1 MDKLGQVVSRLKT
14 ISSDINEHLDTLH
27 TYSSKC
33 NHVTEMGVRGV
44 LSTYALLYGNPS
56 KGLVSY
62 DIVHPEHYG
71 GTLKL
76 VEELAK
82 EYNIPYEFKIG
93 DSLTLDIDP
102 TDLLFI
108 DTWHTYDQLISE
120 LNLHSGMVSKYI
132 ILHDTTTYAHNG
144 EPLTSENTFVGEVDL
159 SKGLWDAVEEFLSNT
174 DEWEVEKRYTNNNG
188 LTILRRV

>member
-56 KGLVSY
+56 KGLISY
-62 DIVHPEHYG
+62 DILHPEHYG

-76 VEELAK
+76 IEELAK

-93 DSLTLDIDP
+93 DSLSIDIDP

-108 DTWHTYDQLISE
+108 DTWHTYNQLHSE

-132 ILHDTTTYAHNG
+132 ILHDTTTYAHRG
-144 EPLTSENTFVGEVDL
+144 EPLTSKNTFVGEVDL
-159 SKGLWDAVEEFLSNT
+159 TKGLWDAVEEFLSNT

-188 LTILRRV
+188 LTILTRV

>member
-1 MDKLGQVVSRLKT
+1 MEKLEKVFNTLKERR
-14 ISSDINEHLDTLH
+14 SDINEHLETLRV
-27 TYSSKC
+27 YSSKC
-33 NHVTEMGVRGV
+33 DHVTEMGVRGV

-56 KGLVSY
+56 KGVVSY

-71 GTLKL
+71 GTLEL

-93 DSLTLDIDP
+93 DSLTIDIDP

-108 DTWHTYDQLISE
+108 DTWHTYNQLISE

-132 ILHDTTTYAHNG
+132 ILHDTTTYGNTG

-159 SKGLWDAVEEFLSNT
+159 TKGLWDAVEEFLSNT

-188 LTILRRV
+188 LTILTRV

>member
-27 TYSSKC
+27 TYASKC
-33 NHVTEMGVRGV
+33 DHITEMGVRGV

-56 KGLVSY
+56 KGLISY
-62 DIVHPEHYG
+62 DILHPEHYG

-93 DSLTLDIDP
+93 DSLTIDIDP

-108 DTWHTYDQLISE
+108 DTWHTYNQLYSE

-132 ILHDTTTYAHNG
+132 ILHDTTTYAHRG
-144 EPLTSENTFVGEVDL
+144 EPLTSKNTFVGEVDL
-159 SKGLWDAVEEFLSNT
+159 TKGLWDAVEEFLSNT

-188 LTILRRV
+188 LTILTRV